1 MKRLL
6 FSALAL
12 TLFFTSCSKKD
23 KNNDDTIAD
32 NSVQVTINGEKTN
45 FSVESATLIRVEE
58 FDAKRLDISCV
69 SSDKQHRVILTVGNY
84 VLEGNNIDVKTY
96 NIAMFTQD
104 DPATPDIDESEN
116 DTDDGLFTYSKKLG
130 ENNWLTDI
138 HTVKGKIVVTAN
150 NANDKTIS
158 GTFEMDLKDMDTQ
171 ASEFKFTE
179 GKFNN
184 VKYMVLN

>member
-6 FSALAL
+6 ISALAL
-12 TLFFTSCSKKD
+12 TFFFASCSKKD
-23 KNNDDTIAD
+23 KNDDTLSD
-32 NSVQVTINGEKTN
+32 NSVQVTINGEKLN

-69 SSDKQHRVILTVGNY
+69 SADKQHRVILTVGNY

-96 NIAMFTQD
+96 DIAMFTQD
-104 DPATPDIDESEN
+104 DPSTPDIDESEN

-130 ENNWLTDI
+130 ENNWQTGI

-150 NANDKTIS
+150 NATDKTIS
-158 GTFEMDLKDMDTQ
+158 GTFEMDLKDIDTQ
-171 ASEFKFTE
+171 ASEIKFTE